1 MTHVEGEGHAFLLRP
16 AAMKAGAYT
25 IVARRLPEVF
35 SSAPARRQITQP
47 HPATVDL
54 SGAWDVDIEY
64 EVGSS
69 RHKLFLVAHG
79 NRVTG
84 FHDGWAY
91 RGDLTGEMDGS
102 RVRLR
107 SPLPADGNH
116 LTYVFSGVASGD
128 GISGDV
134 ELGEYG
140 RARWRAWRHTASG

>member
-1 MTHVEGEGHAFLLRP
+1 
-16 AAMKAGAYT
+16 
-25 IVARRLPEVF
+25 
-35 SSAPARRQITQP
+35 
-47 HPATVDL
+47 VDI

-84 FHDGWAY
+84 FHEGWAY

-102 RVRLR
+102 GVRLR
-107 SPLPADGNH
+107 SSLPADGNH
-116 LTYVFSGVASGD
+116 LSYVFSGVATED

-140 RARWRAWRHTASG
+140 RARWRARRHASSG